1 MSKAKPKPKPQT
13 NRRPKAAAG
22 SAVSNQVVL
31 ALLGGLLVILFL
43 AYSPVLQT
51 DFINYDDDIYITEN
65 PLIQNPSAANIQR
78 LFTSYYY
85 NQYSPVAMLL
95 MAAQFKVFGSSA
107 MALKAVSI
115 LLHLANVLLVFLFVR
130 QLFRRFDYAFITAG
144 LFGLHALQVESV
156 AWLTASMKI
165 GAYTLFFLGALL
177 AYVRYLEKEEK
188 KWLGLSLLLFLL
200 SCFSKEQAIALAP
213 TLLAIDYLRRRPL
226 LSRQVLL
233 EKLPFFLI
241 ALAFGI
247 ATLFVAEDMQSAEMV
262 VYYNPWER
270 LVFASFAFASY
281 LAKLVLPLNLSAFY
295 TYPLKGAIPFHYYLS
310 LPIAAAVLYGLYYA
324 WKKEQ
329 RLLVFGLLFFLI
341 NIFLTLLSQVL
352 SVREVMM
359 ADRYVYLPSIGF
371 FLLLAYG
378 AERLTS
384 RRPGW
389 RRAAW
394 GALALYGLLLAA
406 LTYQRAPV
414 WKDSITLFTDVIEKG
429 KLEQGK
435 YNPFLALAYNNRGIA
450 RKEAGNTQAALE
462 DYNLAIASNASYA
475 RAYLNRANIAFSAGQ
490 YEESLKDYNQSLQL
504 DSTQAQAYS
513 SRGSALASLNR
524 LQQALEDFNRAV
536 ALDPNF
542 ADAVA
547 NRALAYYTLRQYAAA
562 LPDIDHYLSLQPG
575 AADMVNMKALSLLE
589 LNRLPEAEQEF
600 NRAIQLDPSDGALYL
615 NRSIFYNRTGRREQ
629 ARQDALRAQALG
641 IAVDASY
648 LQSLN

>member
-1 MSKAKPKPKPQT
+1 MSKAKPKPKT

-22 SAVSNQVVL
+22 SAVSKQTAL
-31 ALLGGLLVILFL
+31 ALMAGLLVALFL
-43 AYSPVLQT
+43 VYSPVLQT

-65 PLIQNPSAANIQR
+65 PLIQNPSAANVQR
-78 LFTSYYY
+78 LFTTYYY

-95 MAAQFKVFGSSA
+95 MAAQFKAFGSKVV
-107 MALKAVSI
+107 ALKAASI
-115 LLHLANVLLVFLFVR
+115 LLHLANVLLVFLLVR

-144 LFGLHALQVESV
+144 LFGLHPLQVESV

-165 GAYTLFFLGALL
+165 GAFALFSLGALL
-177 AYVRYLEKEEK
+177 AYAHYVEK
-188 KWLGLSLLLFLL
+188 KKASLFWVSLFLFLL
-200 SCFSKEQAIALAP
+200 ACFSKEQAIALAP
-213 TLLAIDYLRRRPL
+213 ALLAIDYLRKRPL
-226 LSRQVLL
+226 LSRPVLL

-247 ATLFVAEDMQSAEMV
+247 ATLFVAEDMQSAQMV

-295 TYPLKGAIPFHYYLS
+295 TYPLKGAIPFYYYLS
-310 LPIAAAVLYGLYYA
+310 LPVAAAVLYGLYYA

-329 RLLVFGLLFFLI
+329 RLVAFGILFFLI
-341 NIFLTLLSQVL
+341 HIALTLLSQVL

-378 AERLTS
+378 IDRLGS

-389 RRAAW
+389 RKAAW
-394 GALALYGLLLAA
+394 GALALYGLLLAV

-462 DYNLAIASNASYA
+462 DYNLAIASNTSYA
-475 RAYLNRANIAFSAGQ
+475 KAYLNRANIAFSAGQ
-490 YEESLKDYNQSLQL
+490 YEEALKDYNQSLQL

-513 SRGSALASLNR
+513 SRGSALASLSR
-524 LQQALEDFNRAV
+524 IQQALEDFNRAV

-547 NRALAYYTLRQYAAA
+547 NRALAHYTLRQFAAA

-575 AADMVNMKALSLLE
+575 AADMINMKALCLLE
-589 LNRLPEAEQEF
+589 LGRLPEAEQEF
-600 NRAIQLDPSDGALYL
+600 NRAVQLDPSDGALYL
-615 NRSIFYNRTGRREQ
+615 NRSIFFSRTGRREQ

-641 IAVDASY
+641 VAVDADY